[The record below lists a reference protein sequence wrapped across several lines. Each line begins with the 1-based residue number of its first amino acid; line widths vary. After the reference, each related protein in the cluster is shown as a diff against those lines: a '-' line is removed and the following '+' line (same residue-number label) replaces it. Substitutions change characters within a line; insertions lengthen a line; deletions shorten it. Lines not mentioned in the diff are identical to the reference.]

1 MSKQNFDWINDK
13 KVIGVTSFGPG
24 IKLHMSDVPECTSD
38 VPGCTSD
45 VPGCTSDVPRMYF
58 GRTLEKLI
66 EIWLTYR

>member
-13 KVIGVTSFGPG
+13 KVFGVTSFGPG
-24 IKLHMSDVPECTSD
+24 IKLHMSD

>member
-45 VPGCTSDVPRMYF
+45 VPRMYF